1 MGWGGAAG
9 GASWRHLEHLECSLL
24 GSPCRAEP
32 EPRREPEASLSAP
45 LTFAKIFV
53 WY

>member
-1 MGWGGAAG
+1 MGWGG
-9 GASWRHLEHLECSLL
+9 SWRGELEALGALAECSLL